1 MLNPD
6 PSAVLDAIYE
16 LESEMPLVEVTMI
29 EGRPADKRR
38 KLIAALTETVITT
51 LDAPRETVRV
61 VICDEVPGENW
72 GVAGEP
78 KG

>member
-1 MLNPD
+1 
-6 PSAVLDAIYE
+6 
-16 LESEMPLVEVTMI
+16 MPLVEVTMI
-29 EGRPADKRR
+29 EGRPAEKKRR
-38 KLIAALTETVITT
+38 LIAALTDTVIKT

-61 VICDEVPGENW
+61 IIREVPGSNW